1 MPLDLPDET
10 PRPRSAR
17 LIRSWLPSMRSS
29 GSSRTTSRIAELEA
43 ELASAKAALADHRAS
58 GQTPHGNGK
67 AAARS
72 PFDDTFSA
80 AAAAPPGVQVDE
92 PDQYYRGS
100 VIACRRATVTGARCP
115 EGAVAEITDH
125 ETLQVTAPT
134 SIPLQPQP
142 QPSLNL
148 SPAPAL
154 AQSQAL
160 ALAQAPALASQQPKP
175 QSQPLAPSFSPIILL
190 PPHRRCR

>member
-1 MPLDLPDET
+1 
-10 PRPRSAR
+10 
-17 LIRSWLPSMRSS
+17 MRSS

-58 GQTPHGNGK
+58 TPHGNG
-67 AAARS
+67 RRQRQGS

-142 QPSLNL
+142 QPSLSL
-148 SPAPAL
+148 SPALAL
-154 AQSQAL
+154 AQAQAL

-190 PPHRRCR
+190 PPRRRCR

>member
-1 MPLDLPDET
+1 
-10 PRPRSAR
+10 
-17 LIRSWLPSMRSS
+17 MRSS

-67 AAARS
+67 AAASS
-72 PFDDTFSA
+72 PFDYTFSA

-142 QPSLNL
+142 QPSLSL

-154 AQSQAL
+154 AQAQAQAL

-190 PPHRRCR
+190 PPRRRCR